1 VPGGVSTPIHTPYS
15 HIHPV
20 FQPPVYG
27 PGWGLLMVMTSTPH
41 AIRAAAQ
48 FHEAV
53 EDMARVADRRI
64 AQAKESPARAVVA
77 DVPMWEWSTSRDSQG
92 GSVGLCATRHGAME
106 ALAKA
111 LIARGFPSIGR
122 VAQVKLVRSVHE
134 ESSYLRGFPART
146 AVYDGAVIRWS

>member
-1 VPGGVSTPIHTPYS
+1 
-15 HIHPV
+15 
-20 FQPPVYG
+20 
-27 PGWGLLMVMTSTPH
+27 MTQTTTTRNGH
-41 AIRAAAQ
+41 AAGSASVRGSAPASSG
-48 FHEAV
+48 
-53 EDMARVADRRI
+53 RLR
-64 AQAKESPARAVVA
+64 ESPTRAVVA

-92 GSVGLCATRHGAME
+92 GSVGLCTTRHGAME

-111 LIARGFPSIGR
+111 LIARGCPSIGQ